1 MRAQWVIAFHVA
13 LAMVG
18 TAGIWLVNAGFTA
31 GVGQVGA
38 AFWWTPMA
46 HLYHV
51 GLGAALAGL
60 WTQAFLAIWAW
71 LRRLS

>member
-1 MRAQWVIAFHVA
+1 MRTWWVIAFHVVLA
-13 LAMVG
+13 LVG
-18 TAGIWLVNAGFTA
+18 TVGIWLVNAGFTV

-60 WTQAFLAIWAW
+60 WAQVFLAILTW
-71 LRRLS
+71 RR